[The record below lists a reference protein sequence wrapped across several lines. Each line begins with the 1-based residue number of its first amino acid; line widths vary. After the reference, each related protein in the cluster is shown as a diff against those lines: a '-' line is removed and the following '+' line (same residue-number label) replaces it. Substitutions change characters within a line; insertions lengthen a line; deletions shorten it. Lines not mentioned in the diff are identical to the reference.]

1 MMVGINWNIIF
12 KKKIESLENKN
23 RKRIKFLEDKNRKLL
38 IKNSFLERR
47 MKKLENNNTRT
58 TGNRKDNNVVK
69 FG

>member
-1 MMVGINWNIIF
+1 MFVGINWYIKF
-12 KKKIESLENKN
+12 KKRIE
-23 RKRIKFLEDKNRKLL
+23 FLEDKNRKLL

-47 MKKLENNNTRT
+47 KKKRENNNIRT

>member
-1 MMVGINWNIIF
+1 MVGINWYIIF
-12 KKKIESLENKN
+12 KKRIE
-23 RKRIKFLEDKNRKLL
+23 FLEDKNRKLL

-58 TGNRKDNNVVK
+58 TRNRKDNNVVK

>member
-1 MMVGINWNIIF
+1 MRIASNDGRYQLVYLIDL
-12 KKKIESLENKN
+12 K
-23 RKRIKFLEDKNRKLL
+23 KRIEFLEDKNRKLL